1 MQPRT
6 KFSIGYY
13 LAVFAVILLLDS
25 FLFSGAGVPQIA
37 YSDFLDRV
45 QKDQVERVVITQDQI
60 YGVSKAPAAAAAP
73 APAAA
78 APLSVPGKETPW
90 RINPAS
96 WWHRLVATESQYRD
110 AVAAREAQAA
120 AERARQFTVIPLPD
134 PKLVETLQAHGV
146 DFRGQIET
154 HWASDLFLNW
164 ILPFG
169 AMFLIWGA
177 FMRRMGP

>member
-13 LAVFAVILLLDS
+13 LAVFAVILALDS
-25 FLFSGAGVPQIA
+25 WLFSGTAVPQIA

-45 QKDQVERVVITQDQI
+45 QKDQVERVVITQNEI
-60 YGVSKAPAAAAAP
+60 YGVSKPPEAAAAAP
-73 APAAA
+73 VPSPAVPKPIA
-78 APLSVPGKETPW
+78 VPGKQTPW
-90 RINPAS
+90 RADLSGWWQRWVAS
-96 WWHRLVATESQYRD
+96 ESQYRA

-120 AERARQFTVIPLPD
+120 AERARQFTVIPLPNSH
-134 PKLVETLQAHGV
+134 LLETLQAHGV

-169 AMFLIWGA
+169 AMFLIWG
-177 FMRRMGP
+177 